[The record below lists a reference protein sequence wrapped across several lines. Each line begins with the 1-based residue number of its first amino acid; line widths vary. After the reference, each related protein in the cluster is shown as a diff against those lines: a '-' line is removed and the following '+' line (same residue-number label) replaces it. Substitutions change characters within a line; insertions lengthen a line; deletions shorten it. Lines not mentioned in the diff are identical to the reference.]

1 MNEKLFKP
9 RAYFVK
15 GTWTTEPN
23 DTYLYYS
30 CSVFSDFNLFVAEM
44 WNESEL
50 TAMRRNLEIGILL
63 YRIFRRKKYNR
74 L

>member
-1 MNEKLFKP
+1 VNEKLFKP

-30 CSVFSDFNLFVAEM
+30 CSVFSDFNLFDGRDVE
-44 WNESEL
+44 
-50 TAMRRNLEIGILL
+50 
-63 YRIFRRKKYNR
+63 
-74 L
+74 